1 MHNNSRTG
9 PKYFSSL
16 ADLLWICAFGLRT
29 AVVIERPSCVGWTY
43 KSIQFIRNWKCFCYI
58 WGIYK
63 MEADIWSILK
73 STHSSDLLLI
83 SFNHMEPISIIVREI
98 AWRTIR
104 ITGESETMAQVS
116 PVGHVATAEEAGQAA
131 KVNGSGA
138 LTDLDQ
144 SSSYY
149 RKEDMPTAAYNGLM
163 PESEVGLMLYCCN
176 PRGLYR
182 ALGV

>member
-1 MHNNSRTG
+1 
-9 PKYFSSL
+9 
-16 ADLLWICAFGLRT
+16 
-29 AVVIERPSCVGWTY
+29 
-43 KSIQFIRNWKCFCYI
+43 
-58 WGIYK
+58 

-104 ITGESETMAQVS
+104 ITGESDTMAQVS

-149 RKEDMPTAAYNGLM
+149 RKEDMPTAAAYNGLM
-163 PESEVGLMLYCCN
+163 PESEVGRMLYIAATPGIA
-176 PRGLYR
+176 PRPGGLKHHDLPAR
-182 ALGV
+182 ENI